1 MKFISTLVVSFCTHH
16 ITYDPFTFI
25 LHFFPCWY
33 SGHGDMAVSNAI
45 GSNVFDILVCL
56 GLPWF
61 MSTAMVH
68 PGSVVKVRS
77 RGIVMIHIKFY
88 MHYMIFSYTLVHLEN
103 PTYFILGLLYSTFS
117 LFSTV
122 IFLILA
128 CHVNHWKLDRKFGVI
143 LLVWYFI
150 FMTIAAMYELNVFG
164 EYNTQ
169 CFRKSVYD

>member
-1 MKFISTLVVSFCTHH
+1 MYVIYSYIMYSRIDKKYDFWNLIQEQFKFVTIKCKNMRVISTLVVSFCTHH
-16 ITYDPFTFI
+16 ITYDPFTFVSQ
-25 LHFFPCWY
+25 FFSRWY

-88 MHYMIFSYTLVHLEN
+88 KHFNVKLYISSFEKSYSFHFRSTLLHL
-103 PTYFILGLLYSTFS
+103 
-117 LFSTV
+117 
-122 IFLILA
+122 
-128 CHVNHWKLDRKFGVI
+128 
-143 LLVWYFI
+143 
-150 FMTIAAMYELNVFG
+150 
-164 EYNTQ
+164 
-169 CFRKSVYD
+169 